1 MNSNHQ
7 LLIKDIQI
15 ISNISLPYSQS
26 VPTNV
31 IEMNIL
37 DQIKKNI

>member
-7 LLIKDIQI
+7 LLIKDMQI

-26 VPTNV
+26 VPTNHKIPFTV
-31 IEMNIL
+31 
-37 DQIKKNI
+37 